1 MNVEAYVNAAV
12 AGVPL
17 LFVVLGLVQW
27 FKSYN
32 LAGNALRGVSMGIG
46 LLLGAGYQIAV
57 VGLPADFAGWF
68 AVVIYGLGLGVIA
81 SGVYD
86 AASTMIRAGLKE

>member
-27 FKSYN
+27 FKAYN
-32 LAGNALRGVSMGIG
+32 ISGPALRGVSMGIG